1 MLMFLFL
8 LGVLLSMGVAA
19 FAHKKVDAAKVFILG
34 CGGYFAAYSFV
45 CGMLFLLELF
55 KVMTAVVITDA
66 LLLVIL
72 LIQLALKH
80 FKMPRIR
87 YNWKDY
93 IPLAIIMIAATFV
106 CRGSI
111 AGFYGTGQDE
121 GLYQIRAMFYCM
133 DKTDENI
140 GFPEYESIAE
150 HKYLQQAYRERIYD
164 LIGYYTDDELM
175 DKGTISG
182 TLHGLGVLPALM
194 ALWGKL
200 FGVEYMNHV
209 LFTCYLISIANVWL
223 ICRNI
228 KEEKKLYAHIAAL
241 LMAVSPIVL
250 WCGLNTLTE
259 IVLTMFIT
267 GWFVILTA
275 AGEEGVQLLALLP
288 LGGICVVH
296 ILSTALIPLVVIIYW
311 GIFFIRG
318 KKHYLI
324 TLMIALLQYAL
335 GFTMMKI
342 RFTRY
347 TDGNY
352 VRIFRMT
359 GDILNADNIMAVAW
373 TASVICIAINFVFM
387 IRGSRELIHSRV
399 KLIAGSEK
407 AQGVCRALFMAM
419 LVLILIAFIVLLV
432 KRRDIAVEYPK
443 MTLFGFVYMTGFV
456 IFPAA
461 IATMVKKGKEILID
475 RRFFAM
481 SLCFIYAIWLY
492 CLLVMPQVWHYY
504 YYIRYLAPF
513 MFLPIVLA
521 GYYAFRLPKAAQIV
535 SAILISTLV
544 IFQSRTLYT
553 GSDLTYCSYRTLM
566 DITSCIGDDDA
577 VLINEQGYHC
587 QRIFTFPIK
596 ALTDADVFFV
606 RGAEIKKQMDL
617 LDEDYDK
624 VFLLSLDTGGLVGKH
639 EGWKPIMRIKGEG
652 GTLQDINET
661 FPPYPKDRE
670 TIISP
675 IVMMIK
681 E

>member
-8 LGVLLSMGVAA
+8 LGVLLSMGIAA
-19 FAHKKVDAAKVFILG
+19 FAHRKVDAAKVFILG
-34 CGGYFAAYSFV
+34 CGGYFAAYSFI
-45 CGMLFLLELF
+45 CGMLFLSGLF

-66 LLLVIL
+66 VLFLIL
-72 LIQLALKH
+72 LIQLAVKH
-80 FKMPRIR
+80 FEMPHIR
-87 YNWKDY
+87 YKWKDY

-106 CRGSI
+106 CRGNI

-121 GLYQIRAMFYCM
+121 GLYQIRAMYYCM

-150 HKYLQQAYRERIYD
+150 HKFLQLAYRERIYD
-164 LIGYYTDDELM
+164 LIGYYTDEDLM
-175 DKGTISG
+175 KKGTISG

-194 ALWGKL
+194 ALWGRL

-209 LFTCYLISIANVWL
+209 VFTCYLITVANVWL

-241 LMAVSPIVL
+241 MTAVSPIVL

-275 AGEEGVQLLALLP
+275 AGEEGVQLLALFP

-318 KKHYLI
+318 KKNYLI
-324 TLMIALLQYAL
+324 TLMVALLEYAL

-352 VRIFRMT
+352 VRIFNQT
-359 GDILNADNIMAVAW
+359 GNILNVDNIMAVAW
-373 TASVICIAINFVFM
+373 TASALCIAISFVFM
-387 IRGSRELIHSRV
+387 IRESRELIHSRV
-399 KLIAGSEK
+399 RLIAESEK
-407 AQGVCRALFMAM
+407 AQRICSVVFTAI
-419 LVLILIAFIVLLV
+419 LVLVLIAFIMQLV
-432 KRRDIAVEYPK
+432 KRRDRIEEYPQ

-461 IATMVKKGKEILID
+461 IATMVKKGREILTD

-481 SLCFIYAIWLY
+481 SVCLIYSIWLY
-492 CLLVMPQVWHYY
+492 CLFVMPQVWHYY

-535 SAILISTLV
+535 SAVLISVLV
-544 IFQSRTLYT
+544 IFQSRTLYK

-606 RGAEIKKQMDL
+606 RGSEIQKQMDL
-617 LDEDYDK
+617 LDEEYDK

-639 EGWKPIMRIKGEG
+639 EGWKPIMRIKGQG
-652 GTLQDINET
+652 GTLLNMNDT

-670 TIISP
+670 IIISP